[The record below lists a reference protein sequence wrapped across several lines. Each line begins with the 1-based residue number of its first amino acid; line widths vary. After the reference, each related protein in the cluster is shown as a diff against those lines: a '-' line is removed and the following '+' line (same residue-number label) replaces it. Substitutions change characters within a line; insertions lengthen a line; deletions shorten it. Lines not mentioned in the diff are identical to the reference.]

1 MALRILFL
9 SAVLLLAGASSTA
22 QIPDEFTKLEIFPRD
37 IGKRELI
44 GAMKEFSSAL
54 GVRCHHC
61 HEMKTPGDFDS
72 IDWASEA
79 LPAKDKARGMMR
91 LVGQLNSDLVPRAVG
106 GPAHKVQCVTCH
118 RGLTDPRSI
127 DLVLLET
134 MDKDGNR
141 AGLEHYKELR
151 AEFYGSGSYDF
162 GPMVVL
168 DMATTLAQ
176 NRGDTATAME
186 FLELNVKHHP
196 DHAYS
201 YMMMAQIQILSGDKE
216 GAIANT
222 ERALAIEPEN
232 QQAQIM
238 LQQLTQ
244 KAPGE

>member
-9 SAVLLLAGASSTA
+9 SVALLLAGASSTA
-22 QIPDEFTKLEIFPRD
+22 QVPDEFTNLEIFPRD

-54 GVRCHHC
+54 GVKCHHC

-79 LPAKDKARGMMR
+79 LPAKEKTRGMMR

-118 RGLTDPRSI
+118 RGLTDPRPI

-141 AGLEHYKELR
+141 AGLEQFKELR
-151 AEFYGSGSYDF
+151 AEYYGSGSYDF
-162 GPMVVL
+162 GPMVAL

-176 NRGDTATAME
+176 NRSDTATAME

-196 DHAYS
+196 DHTYS
-201 YMMMAQIQILSGDKE
+201 YLMMAQIQMMSGDKE
-216 GAIANT
+216 GAIVNT
-222 ERALAIEPEN
+222 ERALEIEPEN
-232 QQAQIM
+232 EQAQKM
-238 LQQLTQ
+238 LEQLQ
-244 KAPGE
+244 PEGSGG

>member
-9 SAVLLLAGASSTA
+9 ATVLLLAGASSTA
-22 QIPDEFTKLEIFPRD
+22 QVPDEFTNLEIFPRD

-54 GVRCHHC
+54 GVKCHHC

-79 LPAKDKARGMMR
+79 LPAKEKTRGMMR
-91 LVGQLNSDLVPRAVG
+91 LVGQLNGDLVPRAVG

-134 MDKDGNR
+134 MEKEGNR
-141 AGLEHYKELR
+141 AGIEHYKELR
-151 AEFYGSGSYDF
+151 AEYYGSGSYDF
-162 GPMVVL
+162 GPVVVL
-168 DMATTLAQ
+168 DMATTLVE
-176 NRGDTATAME
+176 NRGDAETALE

-201 YMMMAQIQILSGDKE
+201 YMMMAQIQMMTGDKQ

-222 ERALAIEPEN
+222 ERALEIEPDN
-232 QQAQIM
+232 TQAARM
-238 LQQLTQ
+238 LQQLQ
-244 KAPGE
+244 PEAQGE